1 MEKLNERRQL
11 RTLFSRL
18 LSFLAACLAA
28 GSSQTLQAATAMDDG
43 ALRERVGPTV
53 FKVLVDTGSGSGFL
67 LNNQG
72 YVATNHH
79 VVHGGREFA
88 LKGFALDQG
97 SRQVDAELV
106 WSSRGLDLAILR
118 TRAPLGVH
126 EPAILATSSPED
138 NSDLT
143 VHAVGFPGVSET
155 FRTSST
161 AVATYSKGVIGI
173 FLEDAAWGNGGDH
186 TLDIIQH
193 QAPINPGNSGG
204 PLFDACGRVIGVN
217 TAGPG
222 ITVLNTPGGPRI
234 TTPRGV
240 FWASFIGELA
250 RVLDSQSIPYQSAPD
265 ICEAAVAGGESIE
278 DLQRQIGE
286 IKGRLADGGEQDA
299 ADQAALNAL
308 QRQLESALDAQAAE
322 ARIIILITVAA
333 VLALSVAAFVAFSS
347 FRRTVLQAAGRLQ
360 EGASRVVRRRRE
372 HSRPLSPGQ
381 SAQAR
386 VRRLRIGRGQDMD
399 VALADPSVSRLHAEL
414 LVSASPG
421 IRGGVECRLKDCNST
436 NGTRVFR
443 NGRWQRI
450 GDGLIDLH
458 ERLRLGD
465 YETTPA
471 DLEQMAPGSRT
482 ASESAL
488 DQQTG
493 GHSRPV
499 GVSVKRGA
507 SGAVVARNRG

>member
-1 MEKLNERRQL
+1 MEKLNERRKL
-11 RTLFSRL
+11 RILFSRL

-43 ALRERVGPTV
+43 ALRERVRPTV

-67 LNNQG
+67 LNDQG

-79 VVHGGREFA
+79 VVHGERKFA

-106 WSSRGLDLAILR
+106 WSSRELDLAILR
-118 TRAPLGVH
+118 ARAPLGVH
-126 EPAILATSSPED
+126 DPVILAISSPED
-138 NSDLT
+138 NSDQT

-155 FRTSST
+155 LRTSST
-161 AVATYSKGVIGI
+161 AVATYTKGVFSHVIEGT
-173 FLEDAAWGNGGDH
+173 WGNGR
-186 TLDIIQH
+186 TLRIIQH
-193 QAPINPGNSGG
+193 QAAINPGNSGG

-217 TAGPG
+217 TAGPST
-222 ITVLNTPGGPRI
+222 TVSNTPGGPRI
-234 TTPRGV
+234 ETPSGV

-250 RVLDSQSIPYQSAPD
+250 RVLDSQSIPYQSATD
-265 ICEAAVAGGESIE
+265 ICEAAAAGGESIE
-278 DLQRQIGE
+278 DLQRRIGE
-286 IKGRLADGGEQDA
+286 MEGRLADGGEQDA

-308 QRQLESALDAQAAE
+308 RRQLESALDAQAAE

-381 SAQAR
+381 PAQAS

-450 GDGLIDLH
+450 GDALIDLN